1 MWRTAAASE
10 TSGRPNRHFRRGLSE
25 GGRRE
30 NASPEGWKTHR
41 NPTVTETTIR
51 HSEQIRAGQGTSNS
65 VGTRRIS
72 SECRSQPPSRPRG
85 SLNEAQSRSRQ
96 LTDFS
101 MERQLCLL
109 LGVPLRL
116 HLTPPFLWI
125 LFVHLPHV
133 LGRLR
138 MFLHD
143 VRRHSLDHFV
153 PGVGGHLLVAGAA
166 QFSAG
171 HRFQCRLLVPDN
183 NGDIRLIPGRSA
195 VGQRPS
201 PSSETIGRTEMVQ
214 RDNPE

>member
-25 GGRRE
+25 GGVDARIP
-30 NASPEGWKTHR
+30 ALKAGKPI
-41 NPTVTETTIR
+41 ET
-51 HSEQIRAGQGTSNS
+51 
-65 VGTRRIS
+65 
-72 SECRSQPPSRPRG
+72 P
-85 SLNEAQSRSRQ
+85 AQSRSRD
-96 LTDFS
+96 LTDFG
-101 MERQLCLL
+101 MERQLSLL

-153 PGVGGHLLVAGAA
+153 PGVGGHFLIAGAA

-183 NGDIRLIPGRSA
+183 NGDIRLIAGRSA
-195 VGQRPS
+195 VGQRRR
-201 PSSETIGRTEMVQ
+201 PSSETIGPTEMVQ
-214 RDNPE
+214 RDNPEFLGRLRVGEASQYFSLGSIFAVEFRS